1 MSKLAARFSE
11 TLYHGSLAH
20 EFTQADGAVKGQDN
34 RPMTEPSA
42 CAYMVA
48 KEKKAF

>member
-34 RPMTEPSA
+34 RPTHDRTIGLCLYGS
-42 CAYMVA
+42 
-48 KEKKAF
+48 